1 MNAAL
6 LKVDVGKSKVMIDE
20 WAGEPTTV
28 VRAAYAYVG
37 RHTAHS
43 SLCHQ
48 LCLVNVIIFGLLPRA
63 YCKETLGGEKGEL
76 ITINEIDCT

>member
-37 RHTAHS
+37 RHTVHS

-48 LCLVNVIIFGLLPRA
+48 LCLVNVIIVWSSTSGLLQRN
-63 YCKETLGGEKGEL
+63 TGWGKG
-76 ITINEIDCT
+76 